1 MATPLDTVKNMA
13 RSIVGRLPQI
23 ILTSS
28 KSTHLYDPSPP
39 LTQPENR
46 YIRLCS
52 DPNLPSMLLEALD
65 AFLAGLSLED
75 LDLDELPGAFMDVAS
90 ALNATRKK
98 TLTDEASV
106 QDCFRE
112 TVFKT
117 VQAVCTVLK
126 TDAQYETAPRLPNVQ
141 PDKAMLVNGEPVAI
155 FEHKSPTVANVQF
168 PEVIQLGIRQERLD
182 LFQPAHRETSILSR
196 VMATLALALISK
208 GLEYSVLH
216 SAESYIFLRIVRDSN
231 QRWHMMISNIIRL
244 TDPVTPVIPLI
255 LSLLLHS
262 RKDGHALPSLSF
274 EIPTTVANDGQPT
287 TAGSEPRQA
296 SENGS
301 SQPTTEDEYNVAD
314 QSTTSNDSSRLFKSL
329 KHYWIPEDLNKPT
342 LADSL
347 GTLDTIPVCWKL
359 QPYSEDVWYPS
370 RQKDSSIWAMPG
382 ALSAKNLITKH
393 LASGEHHTPP
403 PLPPIQAFLLE
414 LHSNVGEGANGW
426 AFGGSI
432 TGLPDIRL
440 VAKLV
445 SANQVLN
452 ELEIWKKL
460 RSLAGIKIPG
470 LYGAYVFDNP
480 HRNWDRGFLLQQDA
494 GHSIASYEALCLE
507 QKQELFQ
514 AALMIHGVG
523 IIHNDI
529 RPSNVAVAE
538 DGRVM
543 IIDFDQA
550 RDHKCPGEILCEEL
564 RDLRSELGLPP

>member
-13 RSIVGRLPQI
+13 RSIVDRLPQI

-28 KSTHLYDPSPP
+28 KSNHRYDPSPP

-46 YIRLCS
+46 YVCLCF

-65 AFLAGLSLED
+65 AFLASLSIED
-75 LDLDELPGAFMDVAS
+75 LNLDELSGTVTDVAS

-98 TLTDEASV
+98 TLWDEASV

-117 VQAVCTVLK
+117 VQAVCTVLE
-126 TDAQYETAPRLPNVQ
+126 TDAQYETAPKLPNVQ
-141 PDKAMLVNGEPVAI
+141 PDKAILVSGEPVAL
-155 FEHKSPTVANVQF
+155 FEHKSPTVANVYF
-168 PEVIQLGIRQERLD
+168 PEVLQLGMRQERLD
-182 LFQPAHRETSILSR
+182 LLQPAERETSILSR
-196 VMATLALALISK
+196 LALALISK

-216 SAESYIFLRIVRDSN
+216 SAESYIFLRVVRDSN

-274 EIPTTVANDGQPT
+274 KIPTTVANDGQPT
-287 TAGSEPRQA
+287 TASSDSRQT
-296 SENGS
+296 SENSS
-301 SQPTTEDEYNVAD
+301 SQPATEDEDNGAD
-314 QSTTSNDSSRLFKSL
+314 QSTTSNDSSCVFKSL

-342 LADSL
+342 LADL
-347 GTLDTIPVCWKL
+347 LETLDTIPMCWKL
-359 QPYSEDVWYPS
+359 RPYSEDVWYPS
-370 RQKDSSIWAMPG
+370 RQKDSSVWAMPG

-393 LASGEHHTPP
+393 LASGEHHTPS
-403 PLPPIQAFLLE
+403 PLPPLQPFLLE
-414 LHSNVGEGANGW
+414 LNSNVGEGAKGW
-426 AFGGSI
+426 AFRGSI
-432 TGLPDIRL
+432 TGRPDIQL

-445 SANQVLN
+445 SANQVLH
-452 ELEIWKKL
+452 ELELWKKL

-480 HRNWDRGFLLQQDA
+480 RRNWDRGFLLQQDA
-494 GHSIASYEALCLE
+494 GHSIVSYEALCLE

-529 RPSNVAVAE
+529 RPPNVAVTE
-538 DGRVM
+538 GGRVM
-543 IIDFDQA
+543 VIDFDQA
-550 RDHKCPGEILCEEL
+550 RDHRCPGEILCEEL